1 MRDLLIDLRYAVR
14 ALVARPTPTLAAV
27 ITLGLGIGATTS
39 IYSIVS
45 GVLLRPLPFPHA
57 DRLVLL
63 CEQFPSRPPDACVT
77 SPPNAEDIAARSSTI
92 EALGLARDW
101 SVQLATPDGPEG
113 LPGGIATPGFF
124 RALGVRPEMGRL
136 LDAGDMTGGEG
147 TVAIITHDLWQTR
160 FGGAPDIV
168 GRVVTLNAKPV
179 TIIGVLPPSFAPP
192 RLDWIQVWR
201 PLHINPRDETNREW
215 RGFKAF
221 GRLHE
226 GVTAREAR
234 AELATIAGAL
244 RRDHFATT
252 PQWGFEMSP
261 MHDYVVG
268 GVKPTL
274 LLFLGAV
281 VVVLLIACANV
292 ANLLLGRAT
301 ARSREM
307 ALRAAL
313 GAGRGRIVRTLLT
326 ESLVLALAGAVL
338 GVLLALWTTEAFKRL
353 APRGIPRIDQVSVDA
368 AVLVFALL
376 LAIATAAV
384 FGLAPALRAS
394 RVDLGQALREGG
406 WTGTRRSGRLG
417 AGLVVAELA
426 LAVMLVAGAGLLT
439 RTFAAFTRWSPG
451 FELEHVLV
459 FNTAAPKGTYPDQHA
474 VAGLWTRIEA
484 ELRSMPGVA
493 AVGSSSA
500 GPLFGGYESAEMHME
515 GAPADQRASVRWYD
529 VSPSFFAT
537 LGLPVVRGRSLDA
550 SDVIGTPSVALVN
563 ETLANRYF
571 PRGDAI
577 GKHVEW
583 NARGQTLS
591 YQIVGVVRDVPPIHA
606 GDPVGPELYWSN
618 RQQPR
623 PFSYV
628 VVRTSVPPA
637 TVVAS
642 LRAQLRVINQG
653 LRPGDVATL
662 TERLAAELKRPRFN
676 MTLLVAFAFTAL
688 LLAAIGTYGVLAY
701 TVAQRTREIGVRIA
715 LGAQRGQVLG
725 HVMRQG
731 LMLAALGIIAGT
743 AMSLALARTVA
754 GMVAGVSA
762 RDPLTLAVSG
772 LVVGLVAVGACLV
785 PALKASRVDP
795 VTALAA
801 E

>member
-1 MRDLLIDLRYAVR
+1 MRDLLLDLRYAVR
-14 ALVARPTPTLAAV
+14 ALVTRPTLTLAAV
-27 ITLGLGIGATTS
+27 ITLGLGIGATTA
-39 IYSIVS
+39 IYSIVY
-45 GVLLRPLPFPHA
+45 GVVLRPLPFPHA

-63 CEQFPSRPPDACVT
+63 CEQFPSAPPNACIT
-77 SPPNAEDIAARSSTI
+77 SPPNAEDIAARSRTI

-101 SVQLATPDGPEG
+101 SVQIATPDGPEG

-124 RALGVRPEMGRL
+124 RALGVEPEVGRL
-136 LDAGDMTGGEG
+136 LDAGDMTGSEG
-147 TVAIITHDLWQTR
+147 TVAIIAHDLWQTR
-160 FGGAPDIV
+160 FGAARDIV

-179 TIIGVLPPSFAPP
+179 TIIGVLPRTFAPP
-192 RLDWIQVWR
+192 SLDWIQVWR
-201 PLHINPRDETNREW
+201 PLHINPRDEKHRDW

-221 GRLHE
+221 GRLRA

-234 AELATIAGAL
+234 AELATIAGGL

-252 PQWGFEMSP
+252 AQWGFVMRS

-268 GVKPTL
+268 GVRPTL

-292 ANLLLGRAT
+292 ANLLLARAT

-313 GAGRGRIVRTLLT
+313 GAGRERIVRALLT
-326 ESLVLALAGAVL
+326 ESLVLALVGAIL
-338 GVLLALWTTEAFKRL
+338 GVLLALWTTEAFKHL
-353 APRGIPRIDQVSVDA
+353 APRGIPRIDQVSVNGG
-368 AVLVFALL
+368 VLVFALA

-384 FGLAPALRAS
+384 FGLAPALQAS
-394 RVDLGQALREGG
+394 RVDLAQGLREGG
-406 WTGTRRSGRLG
+406 RTGTKRAGRLG
-417 AGLVVAELA
+417 AGLVVGELA

-451 FELEHVLV
+451 FEQEHLLS
-459 FNTAAPKGTYPDQHA
+459 FNTFAARGTYQDQHA
-474 VAGLWTRIEA
+474 VAALWDRVEA
-484 ELRSMPGVA
+484 ELRSVPGVV

-500 GPLFGGYESAEMHME
+500 GPLFGGYESGEMHME

-537 LGLPVVRGRSLDA
+537 IGVPVVRGRSLDA
-550 SDVIGTPSVALVN
+550 SDVIGTPTVALVN

-571 PRGDAI
+571 PGGTAL

-583 NARGQTLS
+583 NAGGQTSS
-591 YQIVGVVRDVPPIHA
+591 YEIVGVVRDVPPIHA
-606 GDPVGPELYWSN
+606 GDPVEPELYWSN

-623 PFSYV
+623 PFSYF
-628 VVRTSVPPA
+628 VVRTGVPPA
-637 TVVAS
+637 AVAAS
-642 LRAQLRVINQG
+642 VRARLRAIDRG
-653 LRPGDVATL
+653 LRPADVATL
-662 TERLAAELKRPRFN
+662 TERVAVELRNPRFN

-715 LGAQRGQVLG
+715 LGAQRGHVLG

-731 LMLAALGIIAGT
+731 LTLAALGIAVGT
-743 AMSLALARTVA
+743 ALALALARTIA
-754 GMVAGVSA
+754 GLVAGVSA
-762 RDPLTLAVSG
+762 RDPLTLALSG

-785 PALKASRVDP
+785 PALRASRVDP